1 MKITMDITPK
11 EMAETIR
18 RLVGG
23 DEIRVVRP
31 PHITIDPRL
40 MPTGE
45 DVGEPKHGASGPTGY
60 IPPKG
65 ACC

>member
-1 MKITMDITPK
+1 MKITIDTTPK

-23 DEIRVVRP
+23 DEIRLVRH
-31 PHITIDPRL
+31 PHISINPCL
-40 MPTGE
+40 MPTGV
-45 DVGEPKHGASGPTGY
+45 DAGEPEHGASGPTGY